1 MTTTTPR
8 PRPTLRQPTMRT
20 WIDVAVLTTLAA
32 LGLLGFAV
40 SFSNQLYLIAGFG
53 GLVVGTL
60 AGVFASTLRLGPLL
74 TALLAA
80 AAYFLFGSPLTMPGF
95 ATFGVFPS
103 GTTLTGLAMGAVFGW
118 SDIVTLTTPV
128 VAPDYIGVL
137 PYVATWVVGLIS
149 STLAT
154 RWFARRRR
162 TPVSSLLALLAPT
175 ALYVASVLTGTS
187 QPYLA
192 AVRGVAFAVIAL
204 VWLSWRVR
212 DTTNVSLSESNGLF
226 RRKLIGVGV
235 IALVAVVGGTL
246 LGAAS
251 APGTAQRFVLRE
263 NIKPP
268 FDPLIYP
275 SPLSGFRFYTKN
287 TSTATL
293 FTIDGLTKGDRIR
306 IATMDSYNGQVWN
319 VTSPTTQSQASGT
332 FGLVGARLIP
342 PSLLTVAGHEKLAIG
357 IGTYHD
363 VWMPTAGYPT
373 SVNFTAKKPQ
383 STQLRYNS
391 ETGTLVDTG
400 TVTRGQ
406 KYVLEI
412 DRASIPADSQLQN
425 MGLANIALSPVQ
437 NVPEL
442 VGSKAIEFVGKAT
455 SPIDKLRAIEAAFK
469 KQGILSHGTASDPAP
484 SRAGHGADRMKLL
497 LSQTP
502 MVGDQEQYASAF
514 ALMARSLG
522 YPARVVLGFAPK
534 TITSGQTS
542 DVKNKDITAWVE
554 VAFDGVGWVPFD
566 PTPDASN
573 KPTTQPSKPRNE
585 ALPQVRQ
592 PPRTGS
598 NQNNLVS
605 PTEIGKTKKTP
616 AGFLFPVWIIP
627 TAVGVGV
634 PLAVYFVPFLTI
646 AALKRRRRKRRRTA
660 GNSDRCAAGA
670 WDEMADIYAELG
682 YTVSRTATRVQSAL
696 SLEEQFR
703 EQLEARERE
712 RADAARRRWNRSA
725 RASADIEKEPTAS
738 EGINTGTASIFG
750 RGAMARLKDASTWRP
765 GVAGEN
771 DALPVLPGVRE
782 FAVASDAAVFSGAEV
797 SNETVEKLWSDLD
810 DVNEAARRSVS
821 WFRRRVSGFRLRSR
835 TDLAAVASRLATVN
849 AAHRSPTR
857 RRVDASI

>member
-1 MTTTTPR
+1 MITP
-8 PRPTLRQPTMRT
+8 PQPHPGLRLPSMRT
-20 WIDVAVLTTLAA
+20 WIDVAVLTSLTAI
-32 LGLLGFAV
+32 GLLGFAV
-40 SFSNQLYLIAGFG
+40 SFSNQLYLVAGFG
-53 GLVVGTL
+53 GLIVGTL
-60 AGVFASTLRLGPLL
+60 SGVLASMLRLGPLR

-80 AAYFLFGSPLTMPGF
+80 AAYFLFGSPLTMPAFTTG
-95 ATFGVFPS
+95 GVLPS
-103 GTTLTGLAMGAVFGW
+103 GTTLSGLATGAVFGW

-137 PYVATWVVGLIS
+137 PYVATWVVGVIS

-162 TPVSSLLALLAPT
+162 TPLSSLLALLAPT

-192 AVRGVAFAVIAL
+192 AVRGVAFAIIAL
-204 VWLSWRVR
+204 VWLSWRIP
-212 DTTNVSLSESNGLF
+212 DTTNVSLSESSGLL

-263 NIKPP
+263 NIQPP
-268 FDPLIYP
+268 FDPLVYP
-275 SPLSGFRFYTKN
+275 SPLSGFRSYAKS

-293 FTIDGLTKGDRIR
+293 FTVDGLTKGDRIR

-319 VTSPTTQSQASGT
+319 VTSPTTQSQGSGV
-332 FGLVGARLIP
+332 FGLVGARLTP
-342 PSLLTVAGHEKLAIG
+342 PSLLNVAGHEKLTVDIG
-357 IGTYHD
+357 KYHD
-363 VWMPTAGYPT
+363 VWMPATGYPI
-373 SVNFTAKKPQ
+373 SVNFTAKKPE

-391 ETGTLVDTG
+391 ETGILVDTG
-400 TVTRGQ
+400 TLTSGQ
-406 KYVLEI
+406 KYTLDV
-412 DRASIPADSQLQN
+412 DRASIPTDAQLEKV
-425 MGLANIALSPVQ
+425 GVANVSLPPVQ

-442 VGSKAIEFVGKAT
+442 VGSKATEFVGKAT
-455 SPIDKLRAIEAAFK
+455 TPIDKLRAIEAAFK
-469 KQGILSHGTASDPAP
+469 KQGILSHGTANDPAP

-522 YPARVVLGFAPK
+522 YPSRVVMGFAPK
-534 TITSGQTS
+534 SIASGQAIAVT
-542 DVKNKDITAWVE
+542 NKEVTAWDE
-554 VAFDGVGWVPFD
+554 VAFDGIGWVPFN

-605 PTEIGKTKKTP
+605 PTQIDKSKKTP
-616 AGFLFPVWIIP
+616 DAFVFPAWVTP
-627 TAVGVGV
+627 TALGIGI
-634 PLAVYFVPFLTI
+634 PLAVYFVPLTII
-646 AALKRRRRKRRRTA
+646 AALKRRRRKRRLTA
-660 GNSDRCAAGA
+660 GKSDRRAAGA

-696 SLEEQFR
+696 SLEDQFR
-703 EQLEARERE
+703 EQLETRERE
-712 RADAARRRWNRSA
+712 RADASRRRSNRSA
-725 RASADIEKEPTAS
+725 RASAKKAANSDDLQAGNAS
-738 EGINTGTASIFG
+738 QLGG
-750 RGAMARLKDASTWRP
+750 GAMARLKEASTWRP

-771 DALPVLPGVRE
+771 DALPVLPGLRE
-782 FAVASDAAVFSGAEV
+782 FAVASDAAVFSGEDVTDEV
-797 SNETVEKLWSDLD
+797 VEKLWSDLD
-810 DVNEAARRSVS
+810 DVKGAARLSVS
-821 WFRRRVSGFRLRSR
+821 WFSRRISSFRLRSR
-835 TDLAAVASRLATVN
+835 TGHGRQ
-849 AAHRSPTR
+849 RSQPAIKFGR
-857 RRVDASI
+857 IAKKVVGP